1 MGSGA
6 DDDGPITPALL
17 ADLQAGLLDDATA
30 ARLRQRIRSEPQAA
44 HMLDGL
50 DRVRHDL
57 ADLGSDESSAPD
69 VPAAVTA
76 RIGTA
81 LHTVRPAPK
90 LHRLGLVT
98 GLSAVLFAV
107 VVGGVMLTR
116 DPGPTWSTAPTAE
129 KITVSRAPQRMPLSD
144 AQILELLASSP
155 DYGPLADPQR
165 RASCLSGLGYP
176 ADTTVLGARPVD
188 VDGTAGLLIL
198 LPADT
203 PRAVLALVVEPNCSS
218 AHTGL
223 VAHTAVTRP

>member
-6 DDDGPITPALL
+6 NDDGPITPDLL
-17 ADLQAGLLDDATA
+17 AELQSGLLDEAIA
-30 ARLRQRIRSEPQAA
+30 ARLRQRIRGELRAA
-44 HMLDGL
+44 HMLAGL
-50 DRVRHDL
+50 DRVRRDL

-81 LHTVRPAPK
+81 LHADRRTPK

-116 DPGPTWSTAPTAE
+116 DPGPTRSASPTAE
-129 KITVSRAPQRMPLSD
+129 KITVSRAQQGMPLSD
-144 AQILELLASSP
+144 PQIIDLLSSSP

-165 RASCLSGLGYP
+165 RASCLSGLGYS

-188 VDGTAGLLIL
+188 VDGKAGVLVL
-198 LPADT
+198 LPGDV
-203 PRAVLALVVEPNCSS
+203 PKAVLALVVEPNCSS

-223 VAHTAVTRP
+223 LAHTVVTRP